1 MDEPRVCPGRTLGRR
16 MYIKKTA
23 DFLSGI
29 GTMHVQ
35 YQVSGISTCLA
46 FNDGWALSGPR
57 HVAALS
63 DKSSRCFRRTCFED

>member
-35 YQVSGISTCLA
+35 YQVSGI
-46 FNDGWALSGPR
+46 FNVSG
-57 HVAALS
+57 
-63 DKSSRCFRRTCFED
+63 F